1 MNDVCLIDVYDYDPE
16 NDSLFF
22 FYRGMKYESSIHVE
36 NIIVDLGED
45 GSPVG
50 AEILHASEMFEVSKE
65 ELEKPINFYAEISVS
80 EETIEVD
87 FTLILEDLYKSRY
100 AMDRI

>member
-1 MNDVCLIDVYDYDPE
+1 MNDVCIIDVYDYDEE

-22 FYRGMKYESSIHVE
+22 FYRGVEYESSIHIE
-36 NIIVDLGED
+36 NIIVDLGID

-50 AEILHASEMFEVSKE
+50 AEILHASEMFEVSKA
-65 ELEKPINFYAEISVS
+65 ELIKPKNFYAEISAS

-87 FTLILEDLYKSRY
+87 FTLILEDLS
-100 AMDRI
+100 